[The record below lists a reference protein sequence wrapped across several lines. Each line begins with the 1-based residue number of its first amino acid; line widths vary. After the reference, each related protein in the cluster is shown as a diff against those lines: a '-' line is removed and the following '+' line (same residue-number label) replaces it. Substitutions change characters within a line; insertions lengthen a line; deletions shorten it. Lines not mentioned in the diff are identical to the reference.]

1 MSRSVQSH
9 LSLFA
14 VNLIYGVN
22 FLIAKGLMPG
32 LLGPSGFIVLRVI
45 GATIMFWILWLF
57 WSRETITDK
66 KDLKMIALCAVFGV
80 VINQLMFFNGLCIT
94 SPINASIIMVSTP
107 VLVLGISAVLIKEKI
122 TGRKLI
128 GLLLGTLG
136 AVSLIITRGGSTSA
150 VSSLAG
156 DVMVLINALSYAV
169 YLVLVRPLM
178 QKYKPLTVISYVFLF
193 GLPMVIPFGWQEFT
207 VVEWNSFTTAQTF
220 AVGFVVVFVT
230 FLAYLLNTFA
240 LKYVTASVSSVYIYM
255 QPFVAT
261 LLMYVVAQWF
271 GGAPVDL
278 TLVKILCGV
287 SIFLGVYLVSRK
299 PEKKVEAS

>member
-1 MSRSVQSH
+1 MSKPLQSH

-32 LLGPSGFIVLRVI
+32 LIGPSGFILIRVL
-45 GATIMFWILWLF
+45 GACLLFFVLWLL
-57 WSRETITDK
+57 WSREKITNL
-66 KDLKMIALCAVFGV
+66 KDLKQIALCAVFGV
-80 VINQLMFFNGLCIT
+80 AINQLMFFNGLCIT

-107 VLVLGISAVLIKEKI
+107 VLVLGISAVLINEKI
-122 TGRKLI
+122 TGRKLA
-128 GLLLGTLG
+128 GLLFGTLG
-136 AVSLIITRGGSTSA
+136 AVALILTRGGSVDK

-156 DVMVLINALSYAV
+156 DVMVLLNAMSYAV
-169 YLVLVRPLM
+169 YLVLVKPLM

-193 GLPMVIPFGWQEFT
+193 GLPMVLPFGWNEFRA
-207 VVEWNSFTTAQTF
+207 VDWNAFTAGQML

-240 LKYVTASVSSVYIYM
+240 LKYVSASVSSVYIYM

-261 LLMYVVAQWF
+261 VLMYIVAYWF
-271 GGAPVDL
+271 EGSAVDL
-278 TLVKILCGV
+278 TLTKVLCGV
-287 SIFLGVYLVSRK
+287 SIFLGVFLVSRK
-299 PEKKVEAS
+299 S